1 MARRLQWNGRAA
13 RFRDPA
19 SGRFVSRATVRGWI
33 DQNILASQRRIHTA
47 SEDYR
52 LARNSLDEWQT
63 VMREE
68 IKRTQIASEM
78 LARGGRAQMTAAD
91 FGRVGQRVREQ
102 YRFLRDFARQLRDGS
117 IRTDG
122 TFLNRAKMYAAAA
135 RVAFEESVG
144 DLLANL
150 GYTVE
155 WNVLH
160 PAEHCGVCVSETAR
174 GQVPIGSLIPI
185 GQRTCRGNDK
195 CEIRYA

>member
-19 SGRFVSRATVRGWI
+19 TGRFVSRSTVRGWI

-47 SEDYR
+47 SDDYR
-52 LARNSLDEWQT
+52 LARRSLDEWQT

-68 IKRTQIASEM
+68 IKRTQIAAEL

-91 FGRVGQRVREQ
+91 WGRVGQRVREQ
-102 YRFLRDFARQLRDGS
+102 YGFLRDFAQQLADGS

-144 DLLANL
+144 DLLAAI

-160 PAEHCGVCVSETAR
+160 PAEHCTGCLAETAR
-174 GQVPIGSLIPI
+174 GRVPIGTLVPL
-185 GQRTCRGNDK
+185 GERPCRANDR
-195 CEIRYA
+195 CSISYA